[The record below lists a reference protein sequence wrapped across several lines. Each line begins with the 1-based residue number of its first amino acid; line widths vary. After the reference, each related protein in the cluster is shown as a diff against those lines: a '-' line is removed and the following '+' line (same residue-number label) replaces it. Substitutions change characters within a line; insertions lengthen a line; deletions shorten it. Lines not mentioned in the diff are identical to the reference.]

1 MEEVISKTNLALKV
15 LRVLLSL
22 MRYMK
27 CVVAVIA
34 LVSAVLN
41 HGRGSA
47 VHSNP
52 TFLREVRLLGFVSE
66 EPLRRLLIFA
76 EIPEI
81 RIQGFAHLWRLKI
94 VAQKARDAI
103 SIRSRY
109 GRVRTMVMHVKQM
122 RSVADHV

>member
-1 MEEVISKTNLALKV
+1 
-15 LRVLLSL
+15 

-41 HGRGSA
+41 HGRESVA
-47 VHSNP
+47 HSNP
-52 TFLREVRLLGFVSE
+52 TFMREVSLLGFVSE
-66 EPLRRLLIFA
+66 EPLRRLLTFA
-76 EIPEI
+76 EEI
-81 RIQGFAHLWRLKI
+81 RGQGFVHLWRLKI
-94 VAQKARDAI
+94 VAQKARAAI
-103 SIRSRY
+103 SISSRY